1 MSTIFPREEKAE
13 QIFDKILENPK
24 ACDRLKNTFFEAIP
38 SAEESEGAGADIPGT
53 VFVAALF
60 NAYENKDL
68 SAFLMAVCNN
78 SVFDLLRNSFLI
90 PIRFNDKGVENPVLL
105 TDEQGDLL
113 DESQKHL
120 YEKKFRMFRK
130 LYDEQEEIPDYQMY
144 MADGFREKHGYTNDG
159 EIETEKISRHT
170 GILLM
175 FRFPETVK
183 LDINEDKIYAIV
195 WDFLMHLQE
204 ELPRALMYYGV
215 RDEEGKEKNTSTL
228 GIFLPFHHF
237 ERKMEKNIEIANGI
251 GLGCREHILNEMERQ
266 TGK

>member
-1 MSTIFPREEKAE
+1 M
-13 QIFDKILENPK
+13 
-24 ACDRLKNTFFEAIP
+24 
-38 SAEESEGAGADIPGT
+38 
-53 VFVAALF
+53 
-60 NAYENKDL
+60 
-68 SAFLMAVCNN
+68 
-78 SVFDLLRNSFLI
+78 
-90 PIRFNDKGVENPVLL
+90 ENPVLL

-144 MADGFREKHGYTNDG
+144 MADGFREKHSYTNDG

-195 WDFLMHLQE
+195 WDFLMHLQK
-204 ELPRALMYYGV
+204 LPRALMYYGV
-215 RDEEGKEKNTSTL
+215 RDEEEKEITQHPRDFSS
-228 GIFLPFHHF
+228 LPSF
-237 ERKMEKNIEIANGI
+237 
-251 GLGCREHILNEMERQ
+251 
-266 TGK
+266 